1 MRVARGFLPALAFCA
16 AVPAAA
22 AAQPASGPVWLKGSL
37 HTHTDRS
44 DGDTAPE
51 VVVRWYRE
59 HGYGFLAITDHDR
72 ITEPAPLAEAA
83 GPDLLLVPAE
93 EVTGLAL
100 PSDGRKVPV
109 HVNAFVPREV
119 IPPFKGGTPA
129 EALAQN
135 VARARAAGALVLVNH
150 PNFGWALTADD
161 LKAAAPGF
169 RLLEIFSG
177 HPLVHFLGGG
187 GALSAEALWDALLT
201 AGHRVHG
208 AAVDDSHHFAGE
220 CTPARACPGRGW
232 VVVRVAERTPAAV
245 LAALERGDFY
255 ASNGVALRDVRATE
269 ASLELTIEPQKS
281 FRYRTEFVGSGG
293 RVLASIEGES
303 ASWRFRGD
311 EGYVRARVTDSMG
324 RRAWTQPVFVPDG
337 GLGAE
342 ELRSRLSPHGTGAGL
357 RPVSETDESR

>member
-1 MRVARGFLPALAFCA
+1 MRITTALLSTVALGV
-16 AVPAAA
+16 VPAAG
-22 AAQPASGPVWLKGSL
+22 AAQPAAAPVWLKGSL

-51 VVVRWYRE
+51 AVVRWYRE
-59 HGYGFLAITDHDR
+59 HGYGFVAITDHDQ
-72 ITEPAPLAEAA
+72 ITDPAPLAEAA
-83 GPDLLLVPAE
+83 GPDMLLVPAE

-100 PSDGRKVPV
+100 PADGGLGAEPRRIPV
-109 HVNAFVPREV
+109 HVNAFGPREV
-119 IPPFKGGTPA
+119 IAPFKGGTPA

-161 LKAAAPGF
+161 LKAAAPRF
-169 RLLEIFSG
+169 HLLEIFSG

-187 GALSAEALWDALLT
+187 GALSTEALWDALLT

-232 VVVRVAERTPAAV
+232 VVVRVAERTPGAV
-245 LAALERGDFY
+245 LASLERGDFY

-269 ASLELTIEPQKS
+269 AGLELTIEPQKS
-281 FRYRTEFVGSGG
+281 FRYRTEFVGPGG
-293 RVLASIEGES
+293 RVLATIEGES
-303 ASWRFRGD
+303 ASWRFSGN
-311 EGYVRARVTDSMG
+311 ESYVRARVTDSMG
-324 RRAWTQPVFVPDG
+324 RRAWTQASFTPAP
-337 GLGAE
+337 
-342 ELRSRLSPHGTGAGL
+342 
-357 RPVSETDESR
+357 